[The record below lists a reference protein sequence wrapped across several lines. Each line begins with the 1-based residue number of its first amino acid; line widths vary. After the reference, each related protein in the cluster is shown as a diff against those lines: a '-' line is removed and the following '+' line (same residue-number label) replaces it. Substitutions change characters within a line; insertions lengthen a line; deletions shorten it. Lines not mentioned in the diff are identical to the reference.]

1 MANRWQSPSPQSDR
15 AHRVREAAAFA
26 LLGCACGA
34 ALHRAP
40 PPPRDA
46 EVEPPAGTPA
56 ASSPLSPETAAAFEA
71 LAVRGRAASPGM
83 REVARKETAGE
94 RVDLARAEGRDVC
107 VRVVFESNAPVVAKL
122 VDGAGNVLVAGAG
135 PATDGVLGERGPVCV
150 RKGDSRTETPRGGTD
165 WRAAIAETLHS
176 DALESRHARR

>member
-1 MANRWQSPSPQSDR
+1 MANRRQSPSQQPDR

-26 LLGCACGA
+26 LLVCACGA

-40 PPPRDA
+40 PPARTAA
-46 EVEPPAGTPA
+46 EPEPPASTPA
-56 ASSPLSPETAAAFEA
+56 GAPPLSPETAAAFEA
-71 LAVRGRAASPGM
+71 LAARGRAASPGM

-94 RVDLARAEGRDVC
+94 RVDLARAEARDVC
-107 VRVVFESNAPVVAKL
+107 VRVVFESSVPVVAKL

-150 RKGDSRTETPRGGTD
+150 RKGDVVSCVAEGGPARIR
-165 WRAAIAETLHS
+165 WVAWAAP
-176 DALESRHARR
+176 